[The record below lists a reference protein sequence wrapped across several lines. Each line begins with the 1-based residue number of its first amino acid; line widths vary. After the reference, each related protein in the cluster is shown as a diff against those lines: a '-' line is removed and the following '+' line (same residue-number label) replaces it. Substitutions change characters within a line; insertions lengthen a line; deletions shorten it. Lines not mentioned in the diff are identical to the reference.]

1 MGYTFAN
8 MGAAAR
14 IEFSIERVGKRIRW
28 PQSSRLQQG
37 TMVALSPVQDK
48 FRTICITAVVA
59 ARPLAGVEQDPP
71 QIDIFWSSAEESQFD
86 PTEEYVMVE
95 AKSGYFEASRHMLVA
110 MQKLMSET

>member
-8 MGAAAR
+8 LGAAAR
-14 IEFSIERVGKRIRW
+14 IEFSTERAGKRIRW

-37 TMVALSPVQDK
+37 TMVALSPVHDK
-48 FRTICITAVVA
+48 FKTICKVAIVA
-59 ARPLAGVEQDPP
+59 ARPLAAVEQDPP
-71 QIDIFWSSAEESQFD
+71 QIDIFWASIEESEFD